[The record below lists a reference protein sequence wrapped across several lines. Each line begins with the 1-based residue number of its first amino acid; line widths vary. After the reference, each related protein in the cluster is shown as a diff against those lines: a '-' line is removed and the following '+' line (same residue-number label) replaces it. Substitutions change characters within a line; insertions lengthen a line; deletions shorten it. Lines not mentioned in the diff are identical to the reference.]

1 MEHIIHSIEPVFDA
15 ESRVLILG
23 TMPSPKSREVQF
35 YYGHPQNHFWRIM
48 EAIWPPSQ
56 RQMVTDSYENRIAWL
71 LDHGLGLWDVYA
83 SCHREGSLDQA
94 IEDAE
99 WNDFAALREQ
109 WSAQWSNTAAL
120 AVATVANTWANR
132 RWTFGVTGAKG
143 AATHQLQGFL
153 VFALTWALTSGG
165 LHLLA
170 AEWPGAPRWVEVAAV
185 AVATFTSTA
194 VKYVL
199 MRYWMFSRIVSNPR
213 RGSHRPH

>member
-1 MEHIIHSIEPVFDA
+1 MTLVERRTTTDVAEGDPEYTGAAEPGT
-15 ESRVLILG
+15 SRPELRLVLLFLAIGAATTIL
-23 TMPSPKSREVQF
+23 
-35 YYGHPQNHFWRIM
+35 H
-48 EAIWPPSQ
+48 
-56 RQMVTDSYENRIAWL
+56 
-71 LDHGLGLWDVYA
+71 LGA
-83 SCHREGSLDQA
+83 
-94 IEDAE
+94 
-99 WNDFAALREQ
+99 FAALREQ

-185 AVATFTSTA
+185 AVATSTSTA

-199 MRYWMFSRIVSNPR
+199 MRYWMFRRIVSNPR